1 MALLGSRGIPAKYGG
16 FEGFVQEL
24 AEHLP
29 KSNFEVYVACESS
42 LREERALV
50 SFPGL
55 NTFYI
60 PVFERFRIVSELLYD
75 GVSLLWAAFR
85 DIDIVCLFGYAAAP
99 FCLFPRMTGKIVTI
113 SVDGLEWKR
122 RKFPKILRVFLRVL
136 EMLATRASNFLI
148 ADSQAIRA
156 YYEKRYHIK
165 NVVYFPYW
173 APVVT
178 QADES
183 LIKKYGVEKNG
194 YYLVVARL
202 EPENNIDLAIE
213 GFKKSNSNKMLV
225 IVGPLVRTKYVNKLI
240 ESKNDRIIFVGGV
253 YDRAILDALRFHS
266 FAYIHGHEVGGTNPS
281 LVEALGCGC
290 LVIAFDV
297 PFNREVAQEA
307 AMYFKDSDGLAERIR
322 FLEKEASK
330 LEMMRASAQQIVRDR
345 YSRGSL
351 INQISKFFLD
361 VYYEK
366 HGSR

>member
-24 AEHLP
+24 AVHLP

-42 LREERALV
+42 LRKERALV

-60 PVFERFRIVSELLYD
+60 PVSEKFRILSELLYD
-75 GVSLLWAAFR
+75 GISLLWACFK
-85 DIDIVCLFGYAAAP
+85 DIDLVCLFGYAAAP
-99 FCLFPRMTGKIVTI
+99 LCFLPRMAGKIVTI

-122 RKFPKILRVFLRVL
+122 RKFPRIVRVLLRVL
-136 EMLATRASNFLI
+136 ERVATLASNFLI
-148 ADSQAIRA
+148 ADSKAIRA
-156 YYEKRYHIK
+156 YYEKRYHAK

-173 APVVT
+173 APVVK
-178 QADES
+178 QADEG
-183 LIKKYGVEKNG
+183 LIHKYGIEKNG

-213 GFKKSNSNKMLV
+213 GFKKSKSNKKLI
-225 IVGPLVRTKYVNKLI
+225 IVGPLIRTKYVKKLL
-240 ESKNDRIIFVGGV
+240 ELKNDRIMFVGGI
-253 YDRAILDALRFHS
+253 YDRATLDALRLYS

-290 LVIAFDV
+290 AVIAFDV
-297 PFNREVAQEA
+297 SFNKEVAQKA

-322 FLEKEASK
+322 FLEKESSTVG
-330 LEMMRASAQQIVRDR
+330 MMRATAQQIVGDR
-345 YSRGSL
+345 YSRDFL
-351 INQISKFFLD
+351 INEFTKFFLD
-361 VYYEK
+361 VYLGK
-366 HGSR
+366 SRSR